1 MRSLHASS
9 QESQE
14 QLRQLQDSLHSAKEQ
29 DTETQHQLHGKYLRV
44 IYGQKVEKMT
54 ANIKK
59 PTKLVTKVDF
69 NFVHC
74 LVEELQLRLQKE
86 QTLSNDLRSTL
97 EAEKSRGL
105 EQQRQL
111 EAELKAVSVLKAELE
126 ETRLQLQ
133 SSYKIQ
139 EELKGQIQK
148 LRYGKLVHAPLWKLM
163 ITWVLCRKLF
173 FFFLMFALRLKLEN
187 DEAEHQAC
195 LQAVKKEQARVQE
208 LQEDLQQQR
217 LNSQQTIE
225 QNHQTQ
231 EVIHIFDVLTFW

>member
-1 MRSLHASS
+1 MLLLFINLFLFQEEQQWRSLEQLFNADRHSLLAEVRSLHASS
-9 QESQE
+9 QQSQE

-29 DTETQHQLHGKYLRV
+29 GTETQHQLHGDGKYFRV
-44 IYGQKVEKMT
+44 IYDQKVEKIT

-59 PTKLVTKVDF
+59 QTKLVTKVDF

-97 EAEKSRGL
+97 EDEKSRGL

-133 SSYKIQ
+133 SAYRIQ
-139 EELKGQIQK
+139 EELKSQIQK
-148 LRYGKLVHAPLWKLM
+148 LRYGKLVHAP
-163 ITWVLCRKLF
+163 
-173 FFFLMFALRLKLEN
+173 N
-187 DEAEHQAC
+187 
-195 LQAVKKEQARVQE
+195 
-208 LQEDLQQQR
+208 
-217 LNSQQTIE
+217 
-225 QNHQTQ
+225 
-231 EVIHIFDVLTFW
+231 